1 MTAAPQYA
9 RDDECVSP
17 GKNVVLGANDVGQT
31 LSLERKALALAAHGI
46 RPGPSGYDLDA
57 VLEVI
62 AAHGFGYSTTPPTSN
77 AGRAKRWRATVFG
90 EGLQMGRSYHGVVRG
105 SRAMG
110 PSEGD
115 ALAIALA
122 TLLAQQTA
130 SS

>member
-1 MTAAPQYA
+1 M
-9 RDDECVSP
+9 
-17 GKNVVLGANDVGQT
+17 GQT
-31 LSLERKALALAAHGI
+31 LSLADKTSRLAEHGI
-46 RPGPSGYDLDA
+46 SLGETGYDLDA
-57 VLEVI
+57 VLRVI
-62 AAHGFGYSTTPPTSN
+62 AVHGFGYSTTPPTSN

-90 EGLQMGRSYHGVVRG
+90 EGVHVGRSYCGVIRG

-122 TLLAQQTA
+122 TLLAQLPA